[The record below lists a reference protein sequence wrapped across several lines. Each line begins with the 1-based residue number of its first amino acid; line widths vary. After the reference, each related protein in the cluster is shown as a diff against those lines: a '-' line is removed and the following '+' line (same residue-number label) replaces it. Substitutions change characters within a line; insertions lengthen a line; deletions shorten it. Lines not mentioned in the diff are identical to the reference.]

1 VRTSAR
7 ATTWLEI
14 VLGVLVLLI
23 VLLAV
28 GGVIARNRQLERTRG
43 RFDMNLA
50 QVNEDLAVAHA
61 ADRGWARDTLDEAA
75 RAAWAQERPGEEPE
89 SLMLVQIVDNPGTDE
104 DKAVYEVVAAGGRTQ
119 RLTLGRRDGAWIHEA
134 LE

>member
-1 VRTSAR
+1 MS
-7 ATTWLEI
+7 TWLEI

-43 RFDMNLA
+43 RFEENLA
-50 QVNEDLAVAHA
+50 QVNQDLAAAHA

-75 RAAWAQERPGEEPE
+75 RAAWAQQRPGEEPE
-89 SLMLVQIVDNPGTDE
+89 RFTLVQIVDNPGTDE
-104 DKAVYEVVAAGGRTQ
+104 DEAVYEVETAGHTH
-119 RLTLGRRDGAWIHEA
+119 RLRLGRRDGAWIHEA

>member
-1 VRTSAR
+1 VS
-7 ATTWLEI
+7 TWLEI
-14 VLGVLVLLI
+14 VLGVLILLI

-43 RFDMNLA
+43 RFDHNLA
-50 QVNEDLAVAHA
+50 QVNEDLAAAHA

-75 RAAWAQERPGEEPE
+75 RAAWAQARPGEEAE
-89 SLMLVQIVDNPGTDE
+89 SLMLVQIVD
-104 DKAVYEVVAAGGRTQ
+104 KAVYEVAAGGRTQ

>member
-1 VRTSAR
+1 VS
-7 ATTWLEI
+7 TWLEI

-43 RFDMNLA
+43 RFDENLA
-50 QVNEDLAVAHA
+50 QVNEDLAAAHA

-89 SLMLVQIVDNPGTDE
+89 QLMLVQIVDNPGTDE
-104 DKAVYEVVAAGGRTQ
+104 DKAVYEVAAGGRTQ